1 MLRIVVLEKNT
12 LKSINESRVTFHNFF
27 FLDLRTVTNL
37 YNNHKFTIVH
47 DYFSSAS
54 SISSPKHHFDR
65 NIESN
70 FQLHAV
76 LKLIARTIR
85 EAEKAWIIQQ
95 WSFRQQ
101 RHGMLKQVH
110 SLTNDTLYTSVSN
123 NAKHYSETRKSTS
136 LAPQIRRT
144 KFSLW
149 RTR

>member
-1 MLRIVVLEKNT
+1 MLRIVVLGKNT

-27 FLDLRTVTNL
+27 FSWSA
-37 YNNHKFTIVH
+37 YHKFNIVH

-85 EAEKAWIIQQ
+85 ETGKAWIIQQ

-123 NAKHYSETRKSTS
+123 NAKHYSETRKTTS

>member
-1 MLRIVVLEKNT
+1 MLRIVVLGKNT
-12 LKSINESRVTFHNFF
+12 LKGINESRVTFHNFF
-27 FLDLRTVTNL
+27 FLDLHTVTNL

-65 NIESN
+65 NIESS